1 MPEPGRGPRPAAGG
15 AAAHQL
21 RTAALVFV
29 AAAAGTAVCGIPA
42 GLAWAAL
49 APRVLLQVV
58 SRGTAEVVNAETTA
72 FVVADA
78 WFCLITALGG
88 VLTGTLGYLTVV
100 HRRGAAAA
108 TGLITGALSA
118 ALLALWAGDN
128 SGLAAFRHRL
138 MVSAPGTR
146 LDSSLALGATSA
158 LAFWPMFTALVIAL
172 GEVAVRSRTSRAAR
186 QQASAAAA
194 GAAADQ
200 PGDA

>member
-1 MPEPGRGPRPAAGG
+1 M
-15 AAAHQL
+15 
-21 RTAALVFV
+21 
-29 AAAAGTAVCGIPA
+29 AVCGIPA

-49 APRVLLQVV
+49 APRALLQVV
-58 SRGTAEVVNAETTA
+58 SRGTAEVVNAETSA

-88 VLTGTLGYLTVV
+88 VLTGTLGYLAVV
-100 HRRGAAAA
+100 RRRGAAAA
-108 TGLITGALSA
+108 AGLITGALAA

-138 MVSAPGTR
+138 MVSVPGTR

-158 LAFWPMFTALVIAL
+158 LTFWPMFTALAITL
-172 GEVAVRSRTSRAAR
+172 GEAAVRSRRSRAAR
-186 QQASAAAA
+186 CQAAAAASA

-200 PGDA
+200 PGDG